1 VGFGAGQVVSGVEI
15 RPYHGDF
22 EVVAALAR
30 RVWIAAYGGQAW
42 FPLWDAAFFRW
53 QFGGGNAALSMV
65 AWDGD
70 KLVGS
75 ILSMPHTL
83 RMGSS
88 VLPVAVSSWVTVD
101 PDYRNRPIVMRLM
114 EASRR
119 RHREQGLALSLGLVS
134 GDRDSLAHRFWTQY
148 EKAYPHNLRF
158 LFGFGVWTKLL
169 APQAVARAGLPGWQR
184 PTALLLAPL
193 LRASPFGADP
203 AVRPYGSA
211 DLEAC
216 RRMLDRASARH
227 DWALVWSPQRLAHQ
241 LDHPAARTLMLE
253 RGGRVRAMVN
263 YHCLSFQREH
273 TLRAALIDLWAD
285 DGANLAQRVRLL
297 GHVCEDMRERNIE
310 IVLAPRCAMMP
321 AAAFAANLFLP
332 APGEA
337 HMVAMFPQP
346 GIALAPPKS
355 WSLLMR

>member
-1 VGFGAGQVVSGVEI
+1 VGFGAGQVVSGIEI

-22 EVVAALAR
+22 EDVAALAR

-53 QFGGGNAALSMV
+53 QFGAEKAALSM
-65 AWDGD
+65 AACDGD

-83 RMGSS
+83 RIGSS
-88 VLPVAVSSWVTVD
+88 VFPVALSSWVTVD
-101 PDYRNRPIVMRLM
+101 PDYRNLPIVMRLM

-119 RHREQGLALSLGLVS
+119 RHREHGLVLSLGLVS
-134 GDRDSLAHRFWTQY
+134 GDQKSLAYRFWTQY
-148 EKAYPHNLRF
+148 EKTYPRKLRF
-158 LFGFGVWTKLL
+158 LFRLGIWTKLL

-184 PTALLLAPL
+184 PTTRLLAPL
-193 LRASPFGADP
+193 LRASPFGPDP

-227 DWALVWSPQRLAHQ
+227 DWALVWSPQRLANQ
-241 LDHPAARTLMLE
+241 LDHPAARTLVLE
-253 RGGRVRAMVN
+253 RGGQVRAIVN

-273 TLRAALIDLWAD
+273 ALRAAMIDLWAD
-285 DGANLAQRVRLL
+285 DSLNLAQRVRLL
-297 GHVCEDMRERNIE
+297 GHICQDMRERNIE

-321 AAAFAANLFLP
+321 AAALAANLFLP
-332 APGEA
+332 APGAA
-337 HMVAMFPQP
+337 HMVAMFPHP